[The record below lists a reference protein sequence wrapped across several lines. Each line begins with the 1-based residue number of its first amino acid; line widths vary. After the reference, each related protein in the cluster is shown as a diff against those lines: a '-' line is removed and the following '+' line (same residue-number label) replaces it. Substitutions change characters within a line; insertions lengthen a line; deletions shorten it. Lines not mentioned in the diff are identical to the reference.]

1 MSEKRDSVR
10 LSGNERARLKALLQ
24 QKRLAAQKRARAQ
37 VLLKVDEGED
47 GPAWTDAKA
56 AAAFDVH
63 EETVRAI
70 RWRLVERGLDAAL
83 ERPPRPPRCPKL
95 TPAVERELLAVAQSP
110 PPVGRVRWTLH
121 LLADR
126 LVQLDVVDSL
136 SYETVRRGLKKSLF
150 NGSGLASDYAQ
161 RGMTSLR

>member
-1 MSEKRDSVR
+1 MSENRDSVR

-56 AAAFDVH
+56 AAAVDVH

-70 RWRLVERGLDAAL
+70 RWRVVERGLAAAL

-110 PPVGRVRWTLH
+110 PPVGRVRWTVH
-121 LLADR
+121 RLADR

-136 SYETVRRGLKKSLF
+136 SDETVRRGLKKTTSR
-150 NGSGLASDYAQ
+150 GTARLA
-161 RGMTSLR
+161 G

>member
-1 MSEKRDSVR
+1 MSEKRYSVR

-56 AAAFDVH
+56 AAAFDVPA
-63 EETVRAI
+63 ETVRAI

-95 TPAVERELLAVAQSP
+95 TPAVERDLLP
-110 PPVGRVRWTLH
+110 WPRVL
-121 LLADR
+121 R
-126 LVQLDVVDSL
+126 L
-136 SYETVRRGLKKSLF
+136 
-150 NGSGLASDYAQ
+150 SGESGGPCICWPTAWSSS
-161 RGMTSLR
+161 TWVTH